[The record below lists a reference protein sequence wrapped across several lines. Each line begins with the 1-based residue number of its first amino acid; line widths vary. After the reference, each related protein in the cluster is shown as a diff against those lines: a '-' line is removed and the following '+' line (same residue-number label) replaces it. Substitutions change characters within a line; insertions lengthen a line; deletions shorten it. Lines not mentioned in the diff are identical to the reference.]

1 MLNIVDKAKE
11 EKIWPVFRL
20 GFRPFF
26 LLAAV
31 YAIFSVPVWLWLR
44 SHGTP
49 ASFTVPALWWHGHEL
64 LFGFALA
71 VVMGFVLT
79 AVQNWTGQAGTKG
92 VRLGV
97 LVSLWLLP
105 RVLFWCAVP
114 LWLIA
119 ALETLFIA
127 ACAWETGIR
136 VVRSKGWRNLFFV
149 PLFIAAMALN
159 LLSYQSLTN
168 EPWLYSSQIW
178 QAMLWWFVL
187 LLSIMGARVIPFFTA
202 KRLGF
207 SKPEPIQW
215 LEYAANAPLIALLV
229 LSFTPE
235 WYQKFA
241 TELYL
246 FAGLLLFARMLRWRG
261 YLGYQEPLLWSLHL
275 AFAFIPLGLLVLA
288 SGWFAGLW
296 MVHLHLIAIGG
307 LAGLILAMISRVT
320 LGHTGYNIYQGPN
333 MALAFLA
340 IALAALVR
348 TFAVLLW
355 PQWQQPLLWLA
366 AGLWVAAFALY
377 LVFFATKLC
386 RPRIDGHPG

>member
-1 MLNIVDKAKE
+1 MLNIVDKAQE
-11 EKIWPVFRL
+11 EKILPVFRL

-26 LLAAV
+26 LLAAI
-31 YAIFSVPVWLWLR
+31 YAILSIPTWLWLR
-44 SHGTP
+44 SHGS
-49 ASFTVPALWWHGHEL
+49 AEILAVPALWWHAHEL

-92 VRLGV
+92 IRLG
-97 LVSLWLLP
+97 LLAGLWLLP
-105 RVLFWCAVP
+105 RVLFWTAAP

-119 ALETLFIA
+119 TIECAFIG

-149 PLFIAAMALN
+149 PLFLAAMVLN
-159 LLSYQSLTN
+159 LLSYQSLSS
-168 EPWLYSSQIW
+168 EPWLYSGHIW

-207 SKPEPIQW
+207 TKPEPIKW
-215 LEYAANAPLIALLV
+215 LEYAANAPLLALLV
-229 LSFTPE
+229 LSFIPAWYLQFSTP
-235 WYQKFA
+235 
-241 TELYL
+241 LYL
-246 FAGLLLFARMLRWRG
+246 MAGLLLLARMMRWRG
-261 YLGYQEPLLWSLHL
+261 YLGYKEPLLWSLHL
-275 AFAFIPLGLLVLA
+275 SFAFIPLGLLVLA

-296 MVHLHLIAIGG
+296 MVHLHLIAIGAVG
-307 LAGLILAMISRVT
+307 GLILAMISRVT

-333 MALAFLA
+333 MALAFA
-340 IALAALVR
+340 VIALAALVR

-355 PQWQQPLLWLA
+355 PQWQQELLWLA
-366 AGLWVAAFALY
+366 AGLWCLAFAVY
-377 LVFFATKLC
+377 LCLFGAKLC
-386 RPRIDGHPG
+386 QPRVDGHPG